1 MEDLNQETENQRFAK
16 LLCELENM
24 NVIKRQQDFVDKVGA
39 DKATISQIKN
49 GKISIPNNLF
59 GKIQNAYEFVNVEWI
74 KTGEGDMFKPEVP
87 RGRIRYWVDVDATGG
102 FKELSEDGM
111 TGRYIDIDIPEFREC
126 HDACNIY
133 GDSMAPLYK
142 NGQIIILR
150 EWTEN
155 FIEYGNVYLIIT
167 KSGNRMVKFLKKG
180 SDDAHVLCASENP
193 DYDPFEIERAD
204 ILKLYVVKGGIS
216 KNAL

>member
-1 MEDLNQETENQRFAK
+1 MIFRLIFMNENLKYRVLEYCKRKNIAKSTFEKKAGLSNGYFNQVKKRPSLDKIESIRYAFPDININW
-16 LLCELENM
+16 LL
-24 NVIKRQQDFVDKVGA
+24 
-39 DKATISQIKN
+39 
-49 GKISIPNNLF
+49 
-59 GKIQNAYEFVNVEWI
+59 
-74 KTGEGDMFKPEVP
+74 TGEGEMLVQPTQVTP
-87 RGRIRYWVDVDATGG
+87 ARGRIRYWMDVDATGG
-102 FKELSEDGM
+102 FKELAEDGM
-111 TGRYIDIDIPEFREC
+111 SGRYMDIDIPEFREC

-133 GDSMAPLYK
+133 GDSMSPLYK
-142 NGQIIILR
+142 NGQIIILK

-193 DYDPFEIERAD
+193 EYDPFEIEKSD
-204 ILKLYVVKGGIS
+204 ILKLYAVKGGIS